1 MAIIKISPQVKDDGF
16 LPVII
21 SLVSLGSCII
31 GLFFIVKLYRKFLQV
46 PGEINSQLNNI
57 GQMIG
62 LSVTNT
68 SGKLENVLS
77 ELVKTLVATQNKINS
92 L

>member
-31 GLFFIVKLYRKFLQV
+31 GLFFIIRLYRKFLQV
-46 PGEINSQLNNI
+46 PTEINSQLNNI
-57 GQMIG
+57 EHGIEQ
-62 LSVTNT
+62 SVTNT
-68 SGKLENVLS
+68 SGKLEDVLS
-77 ELVKTLVATQNKINS
+77 ELVKTLIATQNKINS

>member
-1 MAIIKISPQVKDDGF
+1 MAIIKISPQVKDEGF

-31 GLFFIVKLYRKFLQV
+31 GFFFIVKLYRGFLQV
-46 PGEINSQLNNI
+46 PTEIQTQLGNCGRETTQAVI
-57 GQMIG
+57 
-62 LSVTNT
+62 NT
-68 SGKLENVLS
+68 SEKLGEVLS
-77 ELVKTLVATQNKINS
+77 ELTRTLEETRNKINS

>member
-1 MAIIKISPQVKDDGF
+1 MAIIKISPQIKDDGF

-31 GLFFIVKLYRKFLQV
+31 GLFFIVKLYKKFLQV
-46 PGEINSQLNNI
+46 PAEINSQLNNI
-57 GQMIG
+57 GHGIEQ
-62 LSVTNT
+62 SVTNA
-68 SGKLENVLS
+68 SGRLEAVLN
-77 ELVKTLVATQNKINS
+77 ELVKTLVVTQNKINS